1 MRKSEQEFTVA
12 TTRLVPGLDALE
24 SALRAERLADATVLD
39 LRLVAE
45 EILTN
50 VAKYGHDDDAEHRAR
65 MRLTLDA
72 DELTLEFRDDG
83 RPFDPVAA
91 QPTDLAAEGGD
102 RPPGSLGLRLVLALV
117 DSAAYARVGS
127 ENVLTL
133 KKRLREADGR
143 MP

>member
-1 MRKSEQEFTVA
+1 MPKSEQEFTVA
-12 TTRLVPGLDALE
+12 TTRLAPSLDALE

-45 EILTN
+45 EVLTN

-65 MRLTLDA
+65 VRFTLDA
-72 DELTLEFRDDG
+72 DELTLEFTDDG
-83 RPFDPVAA
+83 RPFDPVAWK
-91 QPTDLAAEGGD
+91 PGDFDAERPLGGVGIQLM
-102 RPPGSLGLRLVLALV
+102 RALV
-117 DSAAYARVGS
+117 DSAAYARIGS